1 MTIPAQAQYSAKTT
15 EAGTDTRD
23 ATIGSVRGYH
33 LANFPITPPPFR
45 DLPSTGS
52 LLLIEVETTGGITGW
67 GAAGYAHPSMVH
79 LVNKYMADEVV
90 GENALHRERIA
101 WKITDPRP
109 DSKFGPRKLGRALTG
124 ALSALD
130 LALWDVTGKL
140 LGLPVHVLL
149 GGASEKV
156 PVYMTHGAAYAGA
169 PVYSREEL
177 AAEAA
182 ELAKGGN
189 WLLKNTVGRQI
200 KDGKFAPDPVD
211 DYHRM
216 AAIREAVGPD
226 VKLAMDGNC
235 RMTVRQAE
243 KLATMCEE
251 LEIEFF
257 EEPIYANDPHQMRV
271 LRERAPVAIA
281 AAENHLYSAADLIR
295 ADAIDILQP
304 NVVND
309 GGYTGGLR
317 SANLARAHN
326 VPIGHGNGGG
336 PYNIA
341 LHAGLGNGTGVE
353 YHYHVWQEYNAVFDG
368 VPQPQAGYV
377 TASTE
382 PGTGLTPRDSIVS
395 EYTAEV

>member
-1 MTIPAQAQYSAKTT
+1 MTIA
-15 EAGTDTRD
+15 R
-23 ATIGSVRGYH
+23 VRAHH

-45 DLPSTGS
+45 DLPKVGS
-52 LLLIEVETTGGITGW
+52 LLLVEVETTDGVVGW
-67 GAAGYAHPSMVH
+67 GAAGYAHPSVVH
-79 LVNKYMADEVV
+79 LVNEYVADEVV
-90 GENALHRERIA
+90 GEDPLNRERIM
-101 WKITDPRP
+101 WKISDPRP
-109 DSKFGPRKLGRALTG
+109 DSKFGPRRLGRMLTG

-130 LALWDVTGKL
+130 LALWDVAGRI
-140 LGLPVHVLL
+140 LGQPVHVLI
-149 GGASEKV
+149 GGATDKV
-156 PVYMTHGAAYAGA
+156 PVYITHGAAYSGA

-189 WLLKNTVGRQI
+189 RLLKNTVGRQI
-200 KDGKFAPDPVD
+200 KDGKFAPDPID

-226 VKLAMDGNC
+226 VKIAMDGNS

-243 KLATMCEE
+243 KLATTCEE
-251 LEIEFF
+251 LDIEFF
-257 EEPIYANDPHQMRV
+257 EEPIVANDPHQLRM
-271 LRERAPVAIA
+271 LRERAPIAIA

-309 GGYTGGLR
+309 GGYTGGVR

-326 VPIGHGNGGG
+326 IPIGHGNGGG

-341 LHAGLGNGTGVE
+341 LHAGLGNGSGVE

-368 VPQPQAGYV
+368 VPQPTDGYV

-382 PGTGLTPRDSIVS
+382 PGTGLTPKDGVVA
-395 EYTAEV
+395 EYAAA